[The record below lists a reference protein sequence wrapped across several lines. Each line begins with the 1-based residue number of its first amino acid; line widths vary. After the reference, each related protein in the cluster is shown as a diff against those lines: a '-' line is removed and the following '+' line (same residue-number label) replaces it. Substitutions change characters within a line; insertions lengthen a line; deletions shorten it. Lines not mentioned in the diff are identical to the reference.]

1 MATAVNL
8 FVTSAAYLQAQS
20 APHLAAETGAITVP
34 PSSPLNRRTF
44 IVRGFQLSGLAI
56 GGGTFLEACS
66 SSSKSGSAAS
76 SVSAAASPTAAASAS
91 TATSAAASSAA
102 SSAVASAPA
111 SSAAAS
117 SAAAVADLGTLDFR
131 LSWIKNV
138 EFAGEYIADSKGYYK
153 AEGFSSVN
161 LQGGGPTATPIET
174 DLVQNKTFCGISSP
188 DITGAAVVQGAPLK
202 IVAAQYQKNPF
213 AIMSLAKNPIKTPQD
228 MIGKKIGVQA
238 TNESVWDAFLKANNL
253 DPSKITKVPV
263 QFDPTPITTGT
274 VDGWFSFI
282 TNEPITIA
290 GKGFPV
296 TTFLLAD
303 YNYPLVSEVYVVR
316 TADITAN
323 RAKIKAMLLAEIKG
337 WKDNIANPA
346 EGAMLAVNTYGKG
359 LGLTVA
365 EQTLESAAEGK
376 LIVSDD
382 TAKNG
387 LFTITPELL
396 AANIKTLGIAGVNV
410 TADQLFDLSIIDEIY
425 KDDPS
430 LI

>member
-1 MATAVNL
+1 M
-8 FVTSAAYLQAQS
+8 
-20 APHLAAETGAITVP
+20 GAIIVS

-44 IVRGFQLSGLAI
+44 MIRGFQLSGLAI
-56 GGGTFLEACS
+56 GSGALLDACS
-66 SSSKSGSAAS
+66 SSSS
-76 SVSAAASPTAAASAS
+76 SSAAASSTAA
-91 TATSAAASSAA
+91 TPSAAASSAA
-102 SSAVASAPA
+102 PAVSSAAASTAA

-117 SAAAVADLGTLDFR
+117 APVSSAASSAAATAPADMGTLDFR

-138 EFAGEYIADSKGYYK
+138 EFAGEYIADSKGYYTT
-153 AEGFSSVN
+153 EGFSTVN

-188 DITGAAVVQGAPLK
+188 DITSAAIVAGAKLK
-202 IVAAQYQKNPF
+202 IIAAQYQKNPF

-238 TNESVWDAFLKANNL
+238 TNESVWDTFLKANNL
-253 DPSKITKVPV
+253 DPSKIDKVPV

-323 RAKIKAMLLAEIKG
+323 RDKIKAMLRADIKG
-337 WKDNIANPA
+337 WKDNIADPG
-346 EGAMLAVNTYGKG
+346 EGATLTVNTYGKG
-359 LGLTVA
+359 LGLA
-365 EQTLESAAEGK
+365 IPEQTLESAAENK
-376 LIVSDD
+376 LIVSAD
-382 TAKNG
+382 TTANG
-387 LFTITPELL
+387 LFTITPELI
-396 AANIKTLGIAGVNV
+396 AENIKTLGIGGVTI
-410 TADQLFDLSIIDEIY
+410 TADDLFDMTILQEIY